1 MTHRTAGVPGAF
13 IRLRASGWII
23 SLCLHG
29 TALVVAAMFA
39 ARVGLAPPSALFHW
53 DVTVVNPSGAP
64 STTPLPTIDQSQ
76 RGSKSADLRAPK
88 KPSPSRPSASREL
101 PQPAHSAPT
110 TDVTRSTLQASPF
123 VPPSPPRDI
132 EPEPH
137 HPLASPRS
145 QPHASLHEDVGTQP
159 SLPTVAEFPSDARQ
173 EKVPSSSLTQ
183 GNEPVGQSL
192 SPPQAAHASLEQQIA
207 PTAIAA
213 LAPSTRDVPV
223 TRKADYGWLAGILLP
238 RIEALKHYP
247 VDARLK
253 HAEGRVVVRIVIQD
267 NGHIASAVIAKSS
280 GYELLDQAAL
290 ETIRQ
295 IAPLT
300 LSQPLEQPSVTIQ
313 VPIGYYLDR

>member
-1 MTHRTAGVPGAF
+1 M
-13 IRLRASGWII
+13 
-23 SLCLHG
+23 
-29 TALVVAAMFA
+29 
-39 ARVGLAPPSALFHW
+39 
-53 DVTVVNPSGAP
+53 
-64 STTPLPTIDQSQ
+64 
-76 RGSKSADLRAPK
+76 
-88 KPSPSRPSASREL
+88 
-101 PQPAHSAPT
+101 
-110 TDVTRSTLQASPF
+110 
-123 VPPSPPRDI
+123 
-132 EPEPH
+132 
-137 HPLASPRS
+137 
-145 QPHASLHEDVGTQP
+145 
-159 SLPTVAEFPSDARQ
+159 
-173 EKVPSSSLTQ
+173 
-183 GNEPVGQSL
+183 
-192 SPPQAAHASLEQQIA
+192 
-207 PTAIAA
+207 
-213 LAPSTRDVPV
+213 